1 MFSIPKF
8 IGVALSCSS
17 LVLLGA
23 LSGCQSTT
31 GKTASQTMSDASIS
45 TAVQTKLTSDRLSNF
60 PRIDVDTERG
70 VVNLSGVVET
80 EAQRARAERLARQ
93 VEGVVR
99 VNNNLQI
106 QNRLPSEKQ
115 SNPAHAQDMKGG
127 KPDGNTGYAEQK
139 DMTMQSQVGAS
150 TIQGDVVRVEGNH
163 YFVKGQDGKEISLH
177 ADNTTMKTGT
187 VKPGDRVEVKLDQNN
202 HALSML
208 PAP

>member
-1 MFSIPKF
+1 MYAAPKIVVGMSWALLTF
-8 IGVALSCSS
+8 LVALT
-17 LVLLGA
+17 
-23 LSGCQSTT
+23 GCQSTT

-45 TAVQTKLTSDRLSNF
+45 TAVQGKLTSDRLSNF

-80 EAQRARAERLARQ
+80 EAQRAQASRLAKQ

-106 QNRLPSEKQ
+106 QDRPPSGKQ
-115 SNPAHAQDMKGG
+115 STPAQANERKASQPEKTSGLADSDKAM
-127 KPDGNTGYAEQK
+127 QK
-139 DMTMQSQVGAS
+139 QGVSI
-150 TIQGDVVRVEGNH
+150 IQGEVVRVEGDH
-163 YFVKGQDGKEISLH
+163 YFVKGRDGQEISLH
-177 ADNTTMKTGT
+177 VDTTTMRTERIKT
-187 VKPGDRVEVKLDQNN
+187 GDRVEAKFDHNN

>member
-1 MFSIPKF
+1 MFLNPRFAS
-8 IGVALSCSS
+8 VVLSCTV

-31 GKTASQTMSDASIS
+31 GKTAGQTMSDASIT
-45 TAVQTKLTSDRLSNF
+45 TAVQTKLTRDRLSNF

-80 EAQRARAERLARQ
+80 EAQRAQAERLAHQ

-106 QNRLPSEKQ
+106 QNRLPSGKQ
-115 SNPAHAQDMKGG
+115 ANPAHADEMKAGQPERASG
-127 KPDGNTGYAEQK
+127 PADQK
-139 DMTMQSQVGAS
+139 DRTMRAQGVNI
-150 TIQGDVVRVEGNH
+150 IQGEVVRVDGDN
-163 YFVKGQDGKEISLH
+163 YFVKGPDGKEISLH
-177 ADNTTMKTGT
+177 ADNTTMKTNRI
-187 VKPGDRVEVKLDQNN
+187 KPGDRVEVKLDQNN
-202 HALSML
+202 HALSLL